1 MLLFVQLYLPPDQ
14 MQDVFDRI
22 FSLLSRRIPSHFN
35 EVMPSTQ
42 TGKQRIMDETVHLV
56 HNFSSLKHISTD
68 NLTIE
73 DSLRKKY
80 DVSFIGDSS

>member
-1 MLLFVQLYLPPDQ
+1 MYLPPDQ

-22 FSLLSRRIPSHFN
+22 FSLLSRRIPSHFS

-42 TGKQRIMDETVHLV
+42 TGKQRIIDEVTHLV
-56 HNFSSLKHISTD
+56 HNFSNLKYINLE

-73 DSLRKKY
+73 DTLRKKY
-80 DVSFIGDSS
+80 EVSFSSSLR